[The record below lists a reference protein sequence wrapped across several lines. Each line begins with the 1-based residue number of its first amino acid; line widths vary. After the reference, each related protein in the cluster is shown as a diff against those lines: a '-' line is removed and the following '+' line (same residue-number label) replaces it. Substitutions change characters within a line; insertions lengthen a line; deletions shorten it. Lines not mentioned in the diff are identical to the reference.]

1 MSTTSTS
8 RRKAKTLKRRADS
21 SGSTT
26 EEVLDLTQLSASNSP
41 EKEKKSS
48 PKPKKRTK
56 KSSSSSSSSTS
67 VPRGKAN
74 AWPGI
79 ATLVEKTGIKSVTT
93 VDPGTRN
100 LAIMRMEF
108 APQVRITHTHVLD
121 LEKLCAAYDAE
132 ADEQRGPTPG
142 VRLNHATVSSGRT
155 DYPKDAMLYA
165 LARYVR
171 EETANG
177 GCFDSDMLLVEEQSF
192 DRLMAR
198 VEATIVCTFN
208 SAKKPVRILPDVS
221 GGALPA
227 GQVVTAAAVKSAYKP
242 IFPNERPTSSKSEA
256 NTNNK
261 SASFY
266 PRAGRRPFG
275 VGDVH
280 SDKAKEAQRRLH
292 KRNAILYGSM
302 IVPAHRFSELV
313 PDANLTEEDRSR
325 LTKRKMDDLY
335 DTLWMCAY
343 FINSFMFQIF
353 KIKRR
358 GVSRA
363 LSAFQ
368 ALPTRT
374 NSVFEEITELCI
386 ALGSQNDDVHALMEA
401 LMQKNLPKEAFGL

>member
-1 MSTTSTS
+1 MSATASTAKH
-8 RRKAKTLKRRADS
+8 KAKKSKRRADS

-41 EKEKKSS
+41 EKKAKSPAKTKKRAKKSA
-48 PKPKKRTK
+48 
-56 KSSSSSSSSTS
+56 STAI
-67 VPRGKAN
+67 PRGEVN

-79 ATLVEKTGIKSVTT
+79 AELAEKTGIRSVTT

-100 LAIMRMEF
+100 LAIIRMEF
-108 APQVRITHTHVLD
+108 LPSVGITHTHVLD
-121 LEKLCAAYDAE
+121 LEKVCAKYDAE
-132 ADEQRGPTPG
+132 SDEQRGLTPG
-142 VRLNHATVSSGRT
+142 VRLNHATVTSGRS
-155 DYPKDAMLYA
+155 DYPKDSKLYA

-171 EETANG
+171 EQARDN

-198 VEATIVCTFN
+198 VEAIIVTTFN
-208 SAKKPVRILPDVS
+208 AIKPPVRVLDGVS

-242 IFPNERPTSSKSEA
+242 IFPTERVSSAKSSA
-256 NTNNK
+256 NTDNK

-275 VGDVH
+275 IGDVH

-302 IVPAHRFSELV
+302 IVPADRFAELV
-313 PDANLTEEDRSR
+313 PDANLTDEDRLR

-363 LSAFQ
+363 LPAFQ

-386 ALGSQNDDVHALMEA
+386 ALSSRNEDVHTLMEA
-401 LMQKNLPKEAFGL
+401 LMQKELPKDAFDL